1 MLQSVVNYR
10 ETTCTSDEVELFQLP
25 PPKFNADEHSMQVA
39 LYAPRAFSKMTID
52 ERIRACYQHAVIM
65 YLDSGQKM
73 KNATLCKRFGIDPKN
88 AAQATKVINATLDNQ
103 LIKLADVDKPRTGYL
118 PIWA

>member
-1 MLQSVVNYR
+1 LN
-10 ETTCTSDEVELFQLP
+10 
-25 PPKFNADEHSMQVA
+25 FNADEHSMQVA

-73 KNATLCKRFGIDPKN
+73 KNATYIFKSEYFLTSKGAKKCYGQSIFLDELDKR
-88 AAQATKVINATLDNQ
+88 
-103 LIKLADVDKPRTGYL
+103 LILQGAN
-118 PIWA
+118 